1 MAQIG
6 CWVQGARSSRREVA
20 TGWVDLWDG
29 RLGDRGLGLG
39 LCLGLDHQDGPEVD
53 RGRAGVV
60 GWLRLGWWD
69 ARPYLGGFFFV
80 RASRCSCGPAR
91 GGQWK
96 EGQWWRRWVCPGA
109 LQQGC
114 VQQWTCLSGS
124 SS

>member
-29 RLGDRGLGLG
+29 RLSDRGLGLSLC

-80 RASRCSCGPAR
+80 ERRVAAAAQLAAANGRKGSGGGGGFAQARCSRA
-91 GGQWK
+91 
-96 EGQWWRRWVCPGA
+96 VFN
-109 LQQGC
+109 
-114 VQQWTCLSGS
+114 SGLA
-124 SS
+124 